1 METTEAPSAEKP
13 TVTNPKVLNPIDRLD
28 VYRGQ
33 ALIYHIPEDTF
44 YDNQDLFT
52 PNLTLSL
59 RRRKDWKPLFG
70 VPWIKFDPENQVIY
84 VFPVDEETVGIHE
97 FILVAADSDGEEV
110 YDALE
115 VNIMSDSAVSYN
127 NRFSLELDYDYNN
140 FSSDL
145 NIRLQL
151 LSKLAEYFEVNT
163 SSIRVVSFTQG
174 SVIYKFQFDS
184 STVPFDDCD
193 FPLRE
198 KFVSEDVDD
207 DGDSVNPDLK
217 EALKPDFPVQ
227 SGSYEGLGPCK
238 GDYVVAVTKR
248 RSGVSKT
255 YIIIPVVI
263 LAIVLLIIGA
273 CLFVIIRSRR
283 QRKLS
288 LEDQKLFVD
297 KRKPAVLQE
306 EYEVKERLL
315 KQPLVLP
322 NEKPPLSP
330 PVHPRSPSLKHS
342 GSDPPPSAGYQ
353 APSFTSSRQPSIQGT
368 PSGNSPR
375 KPGYS
380 GYRLPPAYVPP

>member
-1 METTEAPSAEKP
+1 MKTREAPVTDKP
-13 TVTNPKVLNPIDRLD
+13 IVTNPKVYNHIDRLE

-33 ALIYHIPEDTF
+33 ARIYHIPVDTF

-59 RRRKDWKPLFG
+59 KTNEWKPLFE
-70 VPWIKFDPENQVIY
+70 VPWIDFDPENQVIY
-84 VFPVDEETVGIHE
+84 ISPVDGGTIGIHE
-97 FILVAADSDGEEV
+97 FFLVASDSDGEEG
-110 YDALE
+110 YDAFE
-115 VNIMSDSAVSYN
+115 VNIMSDSSVSYN
-127 NRFSLELDYDYNN
+127 HRFSLELDYDYDN
-140 FSSDL
+140 FSSDF
-145 NIRLQL
+145 NIRFKL

-163 SSIRVVSFTQG
+163 SSVRVVSFTQG

-198 KFVSEDVDD
+198 KFVSEDVDE

-217 EALKPDFPVQ
+217 EALGPEFPVK
-227 SGSYEGLGPCK
+227 SGSFEGLGPCQ
-238 GDYVVAVTKR
+238 GGAGVAVTKQ
-248 RSGVSKT
+248 RSGTSKK

-263 LAIVLLIIGA
+263 LAIVLLIIGV

-342 GSDPPPSAGYQ
+342 GSDPPPSSGYQ

>member
-1 METTEAPSAEKP
+1 M
-13 TVTNPKVLNPIDRLD
+13 
-28 VYRGQ
+28 
-33 ALIYHIPEDTF
+33 YHIPVDTF
-44 YDNQDLFT
+44 YDHQDFYT

-59 RRRKDWKPLFG
+59 KTNKWKPLSEM
-70 VPWIKFDPENQVIY
+70 PWIKFDPEKQVIS
-84 VFPVDEETVGIHE
+84 VFAVDEGAIGIHE
-97 FILVAADSDGEEV
+97 FFLVAADSDGEEG
-110 YDALE
+110 YDAFE
-115 VNIMSDSAVSYN
+115 VNILSDSSVSYN
-127 NRFSLELDYDYNN
+127 HRFSLKLDYDYKT
-140 FSSDL
+140 FSSDF
-145 NIRLQL
+145 NVRLQL
-151 LSKLAEYFEVNT
+151 LSKLAEYFEVN
-163 SSIRVVSFTQG
+163 SSSVRIVSFTEG
-174 SVIYKFQFDS
+174 SVISKFQFDS

-198 KFVSEDVDD
+198 KFVSEDVDE

-217 EALKPDFPVQ
+217 KALEPDFPVQ

-238 GDYVVAVTKR
+238 GGDGVAVTKQ
-248 RSGVSKT
+248 RSGVSKM

-330 PVHPRSPSLKHS
+330 PVQPRSPSLKHS

-353 APSFTSSRQPSIQGT
+353 APSFTSSRQPSIPGT
-368 PSGNSPR
+368 PSSNSPR

>member
-1 METTEAPSAEKP
+1 M
-13 TVTNPKVLNPIDRLD
+13 
-28 VYRGQ
+28 
-33 ALIYHIPEDTF
+33 YHIPVDTF
-44 YDNQDLFT
+44 YDHQDRYT

-59 RRRKDWKPLFG
+59 ATDKWTSLSE
-70 VPWIKFDPENQVIY
+70 VPWIQFDREKQVISF
-84 VFPVDEETVGIHE
+84 FPVDEETIGIHG
-97 FILVAADSDGEEV
+97 FHLRAADSDGEAV
-110 YDALE
+110 YDAFT
-115 VNIMSDSAVSYN
+115 VNVKSDSSVSYN
-127 NRFSLELDYDYNN
+127 HRFSLELDYDYKN
-140 FSSDL
+140 FSS
-145 NIRLQL
+145 NFTIRLQL
-151 LSKLAEYFEVNT
+151 LSKLAEYFEVNS
-163 SSIRVVSFTQG
+163 SSIRVASFTEG
-174 SVIYKFQFDS
+174 SVICKFQFDS
-184 STVPFDDCD
+184 STVPFDDDCD

-198 KFVSEDVDD
+198 KFVSEDVDE
-207 DGDSVNPDLK
+207 DGGSVNPKLK
-217 EALKPDFPVQ
+217 NALEPEFPVK

-238 GDYVVAVTKR
+238 GVDGVAVTKQ

>member
-1 METTEAPSAEKP
+1 M
-13 TVTNPKVLNPIDRLD
+13 R
-28 VYRGQ
+28 
-33 ALIYHIPEDTF
+33 IYHIPMDTF
-44 YDNQDLFT
+44 YDHQDFYT

-59 RRRKDWKPLFG
+59 KKNKWTSLSE
-70 VPWIKFDPENQVIY
+70 VPWIKFDPEKQVISL
-84 VFPVDEETVGIHE
+84 FPVDVETIGIHD
-97 FILVAADSDGEEV
+97 FVLVAADSDGKQG
-110 YDALE
+110 YDAFE
-115 VNIMSDSAVSYN
+115 VNIMSDSSVSYN
-127 NRFSLELDYDYNN
+127 HRFSLELDYDYKN
-140 FSSDL
+140 FSS
-145 NIRLQL
+145 NFTIRLQL
-151 LSKLAEYFEVNT
+151 LSKLAEYFEVNS
-163 SSIRVVSFTQG
+163 SSIRVASFTEG
-174 SVIYKFQFDS
+174 SVICKFQFDS
-184 STVPFDDCD
+184 STVPFEDCD

-198 KFVSEDVDD
+198 KFVSEDVDE

-217 EALKPDFPVQ
+217 KALEPVFPVQ
-227 SGSYEGLGPCK
+227 SGSYEGLGPCQG
-238 GDYVVAVTKR
+238 GDGVAVTKQQ
-248 RSGVSKT
+248 SGVSKT

>member
-1 METTEAPSAEKP
+1 METTEAPSTEKP
-13 TVTNPKVLNPIDRLD
+13 TATNPQVLNHIDRLN

-33 ALIYHIPEDTF
+33 ALVFHIPVDTF

-59 RRRKDWKPLFG
+59 KTNEWKLLSE
-70 VPWIKFDPENQVIY
+70 VPWIKFYPEEQVIH
-84 VFPVDEETVGIHE
+84 VFPVEEGTIGLHE
-97 FILVAADSDGEEV
+97 FFLVAADSDGEEG
-110 YDALE
+110 YDAFE
-115 VNIMSDSAVSYN
+115 VNIMSDSSISYN
-127 NRFSLELDYDYNN
+127 HRFSLELDYDYEK
-140 FSSDL
+140 FSRNLS
-145 NIRLQL
+145 IRIQL

-163 SSIRVVSFTQG
+163 SSIRAVSFTKG

-198 KFVSEDVDD
+198 KFLSEDVDD
-207 DGDSVNPDLK
+207 DGNSVNPDLK
-217 EALKPDFPVQ
+217 EALEPEFPVQ

-238 GDYVVAVTKR
+238 GGDGLAVTKQ

-263 LAIVLLIIGA
+263 LAIVLLVIGA

-368 PSGNSPR
+368 PGGNSPR